1 MPEEVMKW
9 AEIFTERRKFY
20 MKSKLNKKLKKKQR
34 KYTKEQLEIQKLIL
48 EIFYIVLRA
57 FLEIFK

>member
-9 AEIFTERRKFY
+9 AEICTERRKSY
-20 MKSKLNKKLKKKQR
+20 MKSKLNKKHKKKQR
-34 KYTKEQLEIQKLIL
+34 KYTKEQLEIQKLIW
-48 EIFYIVLRA
+48 EIFYIALRA